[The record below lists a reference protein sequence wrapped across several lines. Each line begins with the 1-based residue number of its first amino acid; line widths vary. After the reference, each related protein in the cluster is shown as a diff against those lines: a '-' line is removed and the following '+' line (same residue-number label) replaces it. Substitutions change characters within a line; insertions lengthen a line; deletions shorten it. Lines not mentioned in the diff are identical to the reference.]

1 MVLRSGGPLRDA
13 RPLLACLS
21 LGFAVI
27 GALVIL
33 FSVVTPAGAQ
43 ATGCET
49 SRKPEVPGA
58 DRQDADCLPDL
69 TTRTPRSGSQQ
80 TGRLGGTSR
89 CRNRQSRR

>member
-1 MVLRSGGPLRDA
+1 MVLRPGGLLRDA

-33 FSVVTPAGAQ
+33 FSVVSPAGAQ

-49 SRKPEVPGA
+49 TP
-58 DRQDADCLPDL
+58 DR
-69 TTRTPRSGSQQ
+69 T
-80 TGRLGGTSR
+80 TGRAFTLPKPSILPG
-89 CRNRQSRR
+89 